1 MANKVEFG
9 ISQLH
14 IGTYTV
20 ADGVVTLGTPYHQ
33 AGAVSFSPEEN
44 SEQNTFYA
52 DNIAYWSGYS
62 GGTIEG
68 DLEVAM
74 FDDAFKTQFL
84 GYRALTDGGLANVKN
99 ATKPNVYVAF
109 QVEGDAESRR
119 VILYNCSLGAI
130 TREYATIEE
139 SKEPATETLPVTCTG
154 DNATGVTM
162 AVYKPSD
169 TGYATLF
176 SIGGEIMESI
186 IKIGEKEVRVNNRA
200 GWTITYRDQFGHDIV
215 PTLMP
220 LFAGAL
226 DVVSGLIKQ
235 TGKDNVEIT
244 DILAIAD
251 GDALI
256 NAFIHLSGFEFV
268 EILNITWAMAKEAD
282 ESIPEPK
289 RSSQSMKLSLRWSS
303 SHFRVWFPQKTW
315 RG

>member
-14 IGTYTV
+14 VGTYSV
-20 ADGVVTLGTPYHQ
+20 ASDGTVTLGTPYHQ
-33 AGAVSFSPEEN
+33 KGAVSFSPEEN

-74 FDDAFKTQFL
+74 FDDDFKSQFL
-84 GYRALTDGGLANVKN
+84 GYKALTDGGLANVKN
-99 ATKPNVYVAF
+99 AVKPNVYVAF

-154 DNATGVTM
+154 DNATGVTR
-162 AVYKPSD
+162 AVYKPAD

-176 SIGGEIMESI
+176 T
-186 IKIGEKEVRVNNRA
+186 A
-200 GWTITYRDQFGHDIV
+200 
-215 PTLMP
+215 PTAP
-220 LFAGAL
+220 AIAGA
-226 DVVSGLIKQ
+226 
-235 TGKDNVEIT
+235 
-244 DILAIAD
+244 
-251 GDALI
+251 
-256 NAFIHLSGFEFV
+256 
-268 EILNITWAMAKEAD
+268 
-282 ESIPEPK
+282 
-289 RSSQSMKLSLRWSS
+289 
-303 SHFRVWFPQKTW
+303 
-315 RG
+315 

>member
-14 IGTYTV
+14 VGTYTV
-20 ADGVVTLGTPYHQ
+20 EQGTVTLGTPYHQ

-74 FDDAFKTQFL
+74 FDDEFKTQFL
-84 GYRALTDGGLANVKN
+84 GYKALTDGGLANVKN

-130 TREYATIEE
+130 CNSVHSSNRSADC
-139 SKEPATETLPVTCTG
+139 TLTLNGANHNRFVP
-154 DNATGVTM
+154 
-162 AVYKPSD
+162 
-169 TGYATLF
+169 LF
-176 SIGGEIMESI
+176 SFGGEIMESI
-186 IKIGEKEVRVNNRA
+186 IKIGEKEVKVNNRA

-226 DVVSGLIKQ
+226 DVISGLIKE
-235 TGKDNVEIT
+235 TGKTGNIEIT
-244 DILAIAD
+244 DILAMTD

-268 EILNITWAMAKEAD
+268 EFLNITWAMAKEAD
-282 ESIPEPK
+282 DSI
-289 RSSQSMKLSLRWSS
+289 
-303 SHFRVWFPQKTW
+303 FRRVPD
-315 RG
+315 RCRCP

>member
-14 IGTYTV
+14 VGTYTV
-20 ADGVVTLGTPYHQ
+20 AQGGTVTLGTPYHQ
-33 AGAVSFSPEEN
+33 KGAVSFSPEEN

-84 GYRALTDGGLANVKN
+84 GYVALTDGGLANVKN
-99 ATKPNVYVAF
+99 ASKPNVYVAF

-119 VILYNCSLGAI
+119 VILYNCALGAI

-139 SKEPATETLPVTCTG
+139 SKEPATETLGVTCTG

-162 AVYKPSD
+162 AVYKPAD

-176 SIGGEIMESI
+176 T
-186 IKIGEKEVRVNNRA
+186 A
-200 GWTITYRDQFGHDIV
+200 
-215 PTLMP
+215 PTAP
-220 LFAGAL
+220 
-226 DVVSGLIKQ
+226 
-235 TGKDNVEIT
+235 
-244 DILAIAD
+244 AIA
-251 GDALI
+251 
-256 NAFIHLSGFEFV
+256 
-268 EILNITWAMAKEAD
+268 
-282 ESIPEPK
+282 P
-289 RSSQSMKLSLRWSS
+289 
-303 SHFRVWFPQKTW
+303 
-315 RG
+315 